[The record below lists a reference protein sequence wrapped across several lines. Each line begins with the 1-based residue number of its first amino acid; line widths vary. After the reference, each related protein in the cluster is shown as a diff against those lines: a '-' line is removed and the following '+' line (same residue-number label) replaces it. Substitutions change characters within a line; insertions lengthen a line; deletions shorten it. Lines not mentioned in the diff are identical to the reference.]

1 MDIQAWPTDGARIFQ
16 RKESETAKTVN
27 MRLDAKNLC
36 SYIKCMNKLRL
47 KTRALILNMLCE
59 GQSMRATAR
68 LADVSFNTVAKV
80 LIDAGKVCADLHDEL
95 VQGVTASR
103 VQCDEVWSFTYA
115 KQKNVAK
122 AKAAPV
128 EAGDTWT
135 WTALDADTK
144 LIVSSMVGGRDAEY
158 ANAFMDDVASRLA
171 NRVQMT
177 TDGHKAYLE
186 AVEGSFGAD
195 IDYAQLIKVYGNA
208 PETLKG
214 RYSPADCTGIVK
226 RTVEGQPDEKHIS
239 TSFVERQ
246 NLTMRMQ
253 MRRFT
258 RLTNAFSKKFDN
270 HMHMVALYTVWYN
283 FTRIHKT
290 LRVTPA
296 MEAGLSKT
304 VWDMEDLV
312 RIMDERAPKPG
323 RPKTYNKIS
332 K

>member
-1 MDIQAWPTDGARIFQ
+1 M
-16 RKESETAKTVN
+16 
-27 MRLDAKNLC
+27 LDAKYRGV
-36 SYIKCMNKLRL
+36 YIRGMNKLPL

-68 LADVSFNTVAKV
+68 LADVSFNTVAKL

-95 VQGVTASR
+95 VQSVTASR
-103 VQCDEVWSFTYA
+103 IQCDEIWSFTYA
-115 KQKNVAK
+115 KQNNVAT
-122 AKAAPV
+122 AKAAPQV
-128 EAGDTWT
+128 AGDTWT

-158 ANAFMDDVASRLA
+158 ANAFMGDVASRLA

-186 AVEGSFGAD
+186 AIEGSFGAD

-208 PETLKG
+208 PETSKG

-226 RTVEGQPDEKHIS
+226 RTVEGQPDDKHIS
-239 TSFVERQ
+239 TSYVERQ

-258 RLTNAFSKKFDN
+258 RLTNVFSKKFEN
-270 HMHMVALYTVWYN
+270 HMHMVALYTFWYN
-283 FTRIHKT
+283 FIRMHKS

-296 MEAGLSKT
+296 MAAGLSET
-304 VWDMEDLV
+304 LWDMDDLV

-332 K
+332 N